1 MKEKTMELKDKRLI
15 VTWSDTKNDSSDEY
29 VGESSHVMAFAASTD
44 KVIMESASDSEDSFD
59 DEVPKKMTI

>member
-29 VGESSHVMAFAASTD
+29 VGESSHVMAFAAPQP
-44 KVIMESASDSEDSFD
+44 IR
-59 DEVPKKMTI
+59 